1 MSVTKYAKDQPA
13 GFTNRI
19 KRVAIVGAGGRQ
31 GTHMTEQLL
40 KTGRH
45 TVTALTR
52 ASSEAKLPSGVQVA
66 SVDYD
71 DEESIAAALA
81 GHQALVITLANGV
94 DIEVHHRIVRAAG
107 KAGVPHIV
115 PNVYAANI
123 VVNNHGAVDDFF
135 PAASLRALLT
145 EIERV
150 GVSSW
155 TVLVGSVWF
164 DYSFPAG
171 PLFLGFDIKGR
182 QVTFF
187 DQGTAKINTT
197 TWAQYGRSLAALL
210 SLKQLPEDEKDTSPT
225 VSQFENQPLYIS
237 SFFVSQR
244 DIFNALQ
251 IATGTTEADW
261 KIGYETTKNRMV
273 EGRATA
279 ATGDFTGLVKT
290 YYSFLF
296 SPEGQKLNYN
306 DKLHNELLGLP
317 KEDLVELVK
326 GCATRAENGYN
337 PFH

>member
-1 MSVTKYAKDQPA
+1 MSAPKYAKDQPA

-19 KRVAIVGAGGRQ
+19 ERVAIVGAGGRQ

-40 KTGRH
+40 KTGKH

-66 SVDYD
+66 SVDYG

-81 GHQALVITLANGV
+81 GQQAVVITLAHSV
-94 DIEVHHRIVRAAG
+94 DIEIHHRIVRAAG
-107 KAGVPHIV
+107 KAGVPYIV

-135 PAASLRALLT
+135 PAAALRALLT

-187 DQGTAKINTT
+187 DQGAAKINTT
-197 TWAQYGRSLAALL
+197 TWAQYGRSLAGLL
-210 SLKQLPEDEKDTSPT
+210 SLKQLPDDENDTSPT
-225 VSQFENQPLYIS
+225 VSQFGNQPLYVS

-244 DIFNALQ
+244 DIFNALLE
-251 IATGTTEADW
+251 ATGTADDDW
-261 KIGYETTKNRMV
+261 RIGYEATKDRMA
-273 EGRATA
+273 EGKATA
-279 ATGDFTGLVKT
+279 VTGDFTGIVKM
-290 YYSFLF
+290 YYSFLL

-317 KEDLVELVK
+317 KENLVEVVK
-326 GCATRAENGYN
+326 GCVTRAENGYN
-337 PFH
+337 PFQ